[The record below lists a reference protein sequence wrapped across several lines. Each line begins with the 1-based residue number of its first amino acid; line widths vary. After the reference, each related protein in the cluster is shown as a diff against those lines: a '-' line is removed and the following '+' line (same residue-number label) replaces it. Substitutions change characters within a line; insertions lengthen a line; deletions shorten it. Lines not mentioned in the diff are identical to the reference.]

1 MKKEERDALIE
12 EQTLLD
18 EKISNADFI
27 SPKDMR
33 RTQEITSLL
42 LSDGETDSIRLRP
55 GKPTKSKRVTSFTRD
70 RR

>member
-1 MKKEERDALIE
+1 MTKEERDALIE
-12 EQTLLD
+12 EQILLD
-18 EKISNADFI
+18 EKIRNSAFI

-42 LSDGETDSIRLRP
+42 LSDGETDGIRLRA